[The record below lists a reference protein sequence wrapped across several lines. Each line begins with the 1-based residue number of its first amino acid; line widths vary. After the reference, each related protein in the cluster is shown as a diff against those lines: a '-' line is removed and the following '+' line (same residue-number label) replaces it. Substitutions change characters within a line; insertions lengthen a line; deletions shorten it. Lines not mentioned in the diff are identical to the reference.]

1 MAILAAEQGVMPQP
15 LFATNALALGDITA
29 DRDADG
35 ILRHAKAFR
44 IYRDWHP
51 LFKQV
56 EADGEYGVDLSQAR
70 IQTGKIVLPRRGLVP
85 ISVPVDGD
93 NYVALADFVGD
104 KLSAGMPLKAKALTD
119 EPVWHM

>member
-1 MAILAAEQGVMPQP
+1 MAILAAEQGVLPQP

-35 ILRHAKAFR
+35 MLRRAKAFR

-56 EADGEYGVDLSQAR
+56 EADPEYGVDLSQAR
-70 IQTGKIVLPRRGLVP
+70 IQTGKIVLPRLARLVGRGLVLEIGTGP
-85 ISVPVDGD
+85 QDPKRRYFRVES
-93 NYVALADFVGD
+93 
-104 KLSAGMPLKAKALTD
+104 
-119 EPVWHM
+119 